1 MIKYSKSNKESVVIS
16 LLYLNKH
23 DESVLFK
30 ANKLLADL
38 FHEGKLTP
46 EQEPILADFYKLC
59 RDSERYSHD
68 SRQRAKKYVQEKRKV
83 DKTYAHTRNK
93 KDTEMR

>member
-1 MIKYSKSNKESVVIS
+1 M
-16 LLYLNKH
+16 LYLNKK
-23 DESVLFK
+23 DETILFK

-59 RDSERYSHD
+59 RESSEYS
-68 SRQRAKKYVQEKRKV
+68 RLQRDKAKKSVQEKRKV
-83 DKTYAHTRNK
+83 DKTYARTRNK
-93 KDTEMR
+93 KK

>member
-1 MIKYSKSNKESVVIS
+1 M
-16 LLYLNKH
+16 LYLNKQ
-23 DESVLFK
+23 DESTLFK

-46 EQEPILADFYKLC
+46 EQEPILAAFYKLC
-59 RDSERYSHD
+59 RESSEYS
-68 SRQRAKKYVQEKRKV
+68 RLQRDKAKKTVQEKRKV

-93 KDTEMR
+93 KK